1 MKSMKLFKPEN
12 NLPLSEGIEDL
23 IIKAAY
29 KDSNIWEWIKL
40 KILSAG
46 NDEIKK
52 LWDEYKST
60 AESVRTIEPEK
71 CPENII
77 ENLSIESFSEK
88 PSLIRDLYTAIFV
101 KPIFTAAAIT
111 ILTAVIVTSVI
122 LKNNYEYEGYK
133 KAEVELAERQTQY
146 ALSVI
151 GKVFKSTKRTLVE
164 DIIPVK
170 VSKPINQ
177 GIETVN
183 KLFKSEGEIK

>member
-1 MKSMKLFKPEN
+1 MKLFKPEN
-12 NLPLSEGIEDL
+12 NLSLSEEIEDL
-23 IIKAAY
+23 IIKTAY

-52 LWDEYKST
+52 LWDEYRST
-60 AESVRTIEPEK
+60 AESVHSIEPEK

-77 ENLSIESFSEK
+77 KNLSIESFSEK

-111 ILTAVIVTSVI
+111 ILTAVIITSVI

-151 GKVFKSTKRTLVE
+151 GKVFKSTKRTLVD